1 MAVTTLRT
9 ARRRFVMPTEDTR
22 PIATINTTP
31 LIDMMLVL
39 LIMFIVAMP
48 TRTHQVPLDL
58 PGPPSLTPPEPRPV
72 HRLDIDA
79 AGRTLWDGRPVGAV
93 ELRARLSAHAA
104 DPADPALHLNA
115 DGAARYEQVDQIL
128 ADVHRAGVTRL
139 GFVNTHAFA
148 RAIDGP
154 AAN

>member
-1 MAVTTLRT
+1 MAASTLRKP
-9 ARRRFVMPTEDTR
+9 RRHYFMPVQDDR
-22 PIATINTTP
+22 PIAAINTTP

-58 PGPPSLTPPEPRPV
+58 PPPRPAPPETRPV

-79 AGRTLWDGRPVGAV
+79 SGRTLWDGRMVAAP
-93 ELRARLSAHAA
+93 ELRARLAMLAA

-115 DGAARYEQVDQIL
+115 DGAARYERVDQIL

-139 GFVNTHAFA
+139 GFVNNRAFV

-154 AAN
+154 R

>member
-1 MAVTTLRT
+1 MAVTTLRN
-9 ARRRFVMPTEDTR
+9 ARRRLLMPTEDHR
-22 PIATINTTP
+22 PIAAINTTP

-58 PGPPSLTPPEPRPV
+58 PGPPWPAPPDPRPI

-79 AGRTLWDGRPVGAV
+79 AGRTLWDGRPVGAS
-93 ELRARLSAHAA
+93 ELRSRLAAHAA

-115 DGAARYEQVDQIL
+115 DGEARYERVDQIL
-128 ADVHRAGVTRL
+128 ADVQRAGVTRL
-139 GFVNTHAFA
+139 GFVNSHAFA
-148 RAIDGP
+148 RAIDGSP
-154 AAN
+154 AN

>member
-9 ARRRFVMPTEDTR
+9 ARRRFVMPAEDDR

-48 TRTHQVPLDL
+48 MRTHQVPLDL
-58 PGPPSLTPPEPRPV
+58 PGPTPSTPPEPRPV

-79 AGRTLWDGRPVGAV
+79 AGRTLWDGRAVAGA
-93 ELRARLSAHAA
+93 ELRARLAAHAA
-104 DPADPALHLNA
+104 DPADPVLHLNA
-115 DGAARYEQVDQIL
+115 DGAARYELVDQIL

-148 RAIDGP
+148 RAIDGS
-154 AAN
+154 